1 MLVKLCTYC
10 QINKEDFNNNLCL
23 HLKYSKSKIN
33 IPWSKRAFLGS
44 ERVFRIKS
52 AKNIGSVQ
60 TKQSRSYVFNYA
72 VSIFLNDFG
81 KIL

>member
-10 QINKEDFNNNLCL
+10 QINKQDFNNNLCL
-23 HLKYSKSKIN
+23 YFKYSKSKIN
-33 IPWSKRAFLGS
+33 IPWSKRAVFGS
-44 ERVFRIKS
+44 KRFFRIKS
-52 AKNIGSVQ
+52 AKNNGSVQ
-60 TKQSRSYVFNYA
+60 IKQSRSYVFNYA

>member
-10 QINKEDFNNNLCL
+10 QIDKQDFNSNLCL
-23 HLKYSKSKIN
+23 HFKYSKSKIN
-33 IPWSKRAFLGS
+33 IPWSKRAVFGS
-44 ERVFRIKS
+44 KRVFKIKS
-52 AKNIGSVQ
+52 AKNNGSVQ
-60 TKQSRSYVFNYA
+60 IKQSRSYVFNYV

>member
-10 QINKEDFNNNLCL
+10 QINKQDFNKNLCL
-23 HLKYSKSKIN
+23 HFKYSKSKIN
-33 IPWSKRAFLGS
+33 IPWSKKAVFGS
-44 ERVFRIKS
+44 KRVFRIKS
-52 AKNIGSVQ
+52 AKNNGSVQ
-60 TKQSRSYVFNYA
+60 IKQSRSYVFNYA

>member
-10 QINKEDFNNNLCL
+10 QIDKQDSNNNLYL
-23 HLKYSKSKIN
+23 HFKYSKSKIN
-33 IPWSKRAFLGS
+33 IPWSKRAVFGS

-52 AKNIGSVQ
+52 AKNNGSVQ

-72 VSIFLNDFG
+72 VSICLKDFG

>member
-10 QINKEDFNNNLCL
+10 QINKPDFNNNLCL
-23 HLKYSKSKIN
+23 HFKYSKSKIN
-33 IPWSKRAFLGS
+33 IPWSNRAVFGS
-44 ERVFRIKS
+44 KRVFRIKS
-52 AKNIGSVQ
+52 AKINGSVQ

-72 VSIFLNDFG
+72 VSICLNDFG

>member
-10 QINKEDFNNNLCL
+10 QINKQDFNNNPYL
-23 HLKYSKSKIN
+23 HFKYSKSKIN
-33 IPWSKRAFLGS
+33 IPWSKRAVFGS
-44 ERVFRIKS
+44 KRGFRIKS
-52 AKNIGSVQ
+52 AKNNGSVQ
-60 TKQSRSYVFNYA
+60 IKQSRSYVFNYA

>member
-10 QINKEDFNNNLCL
+10 QINKQDFNNNLCL
-23 HLKYSKSKIN
+23 HFKYSKLKIN
-33 IPWSKRAFLGS
+33 IPWSKRAVLGS

>member
-10 QINKEDFNNNLCL
+10 EIDKQDSNNNLCL
-23 HLKYSKSKIN
+23 HFKYSKSKIN
-33 IPWSKRAFLGS
+33 IPWSKRTVFGS

-52 AKNIGSVQ
+52 TKNNGSVQ

-72 VSIFLNDFG
+72 VSICLNDFG

>member
-10 QINKEDFNNNLCL
+10 QINKQDFNNNLCL
-23 HLKYSKSKIN
+23 HFKYSKSKIN
-33 IPWSKRAFLGS
+33 IPWSKRVFLGS
-44 ERVFRIKS
+44 KRVFRIKS
-52 AKNIGSVQ
+52 AKNNGSVQ
-60 TKQSRSYVFNYA
+60 IKQSRSYVFNYA

>member
-10 QINKEDFNNNLCL
+10 QIDKQDSYNNLCL
-23 HLKYSKSKIN
+23 HFKYSKSKIN
-33 IPWSKRAFLGS
+33 IPWSKRAVFGS

-72 VSIFLNDFG
+72 VSICLNDFG

>member
-10 QINKEDFNNNLCL
+10 QIDKQDFNSNLCL
-23 HLKYSKSKIN
+23 NFKYSKSKIN
-33 IPWSKRAFLGS
+33 IPWSKRAVFGS
-44 ERVFRIKS
+44 KRVFKIKS
-52 AKNIGSVQ
+52 AKNNGSVQ
-60 TKQSRSYVFNYA
+60 IKQSRSYVFNYV